1 MDYRSNEDYY
11 GDGWRGRCGA
21 AYNNI
26 IDVLFVEDSS
36 PPAEPATY
44 EEALVQCNIDDQ
56 AQDHALIEAYITTAR
71 QQCEAYTGIGFI
83 YRTVQA
89 VVRNELGDIYL
100 PYGPIDALV
109 SATNKEGDVLTA
121 TLEGV
126 KWKTVKNTFLYGTL
140 TYTAGYTTLPTVFK
154 TALLQQVAYLYEHR
168 GDEQAGQFSPVAK
181 SLLQPHRRV

>member
-11 GDGWRGRCGA
+11 PWRQNNGA

-36 PPAEPATY
+36 PPTEPATY
-44 EEALVQCNIDDQ
+44 AEALVQCNIDDQ
-56 AQDHALIEAYITTAR
+56 AQDVALINSYITTAR
-71 QQCEAYTGIGFI
+71 MQCEAYTGIGFI
-83 YRTVQA
+83 YRTIQA
-89 VVRNELGDIYL
+89 VIRNQLGDIYL
-100 PYGPIDALV
+100 PYGPVGVLI
-109 SATNKEGDVLTA
+109 SATNREGDAMDVV
-121 TLEGV
+121 LEGV
-126 KWKTVKNTFLYGTL
+126 KWETVRTVFEYGKL
-140 TYTAGYTTLPTVFK
+140 TYTAGYAELPTVFK